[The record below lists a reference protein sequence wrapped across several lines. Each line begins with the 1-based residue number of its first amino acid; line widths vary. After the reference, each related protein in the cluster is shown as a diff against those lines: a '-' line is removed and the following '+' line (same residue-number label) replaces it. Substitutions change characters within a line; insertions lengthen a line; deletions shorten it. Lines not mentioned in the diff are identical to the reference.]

1 MNTLIK
7 DVMTPTPFTIGD
19 DQPVSRAKHEM
30 VVRGIRH
37 IPVLRGGTCVGL
49 VSDRDLK
56 LVNDIESH
64 RGESLMVNDVCSSDV
79 YTVALNEPVKNVAAH
94 MAETGVG
101 SAVVVNEQEKVV
113 GIFTVTDAC
122 RLLSERL

>member
-1 MNTLIK
+1 MNTEIK
-7 DVMTPTPFTIGD
+7 DVMTQTPFTIGD

-37 IPVLRGGTCVGL
+37 IPVLRGGECVGL

-56 LVNDIESH
+56 LVHDIQSE
-64 RGESLMVNDVCSSDV
+64 RGEALIISDVCSTDV
-79 YTVALNEPVKNVAAH
+79 YTVALNEPVKNVAAY

-101 SAVVVNEQEKVV
+101 SAVVVNEAEKVV